1 MLSQSFKI
9 VVVLSILLGAC
20 SSKKSTTDGS
30 SESPITTGSVSRE
43 LDLKSV
49 DSLGLE
55 VATLAGGCF
64 WKMDACYQQTKGVV
78 SLAVGYGGGTTV
90 NPTYEQVGT
99 KKTGHAESIQLIFDP
114 KIISYKEILDIF
126 WHIHD
131 PTQFDREGNDVGNDY
146 RSAVFYHTERQQK
159 IAERIKDSLDQSSTF
174 KWAIV
179 TEITPFLNF
188 YKAEAYHQDYYNE
201 HPYEPYTLN
210 VVRPKVKHFEEEF
223 KGKLKN
229 L

>member
-126 WHIHD
+126 WHINSKKRDILH
-131 PTQFDREGNDVGNDY
+131 
-146 RSAVFYHTERQQK
+146 YHKSRLSMLLHATDK
-159 IAERIKDSLDQSSTF
+159 
-174 KWAIV
+174 
-179 TEITPFLNF
+179 P
-188 YKAEAYHQDYYNE
+188 
-201 HPYEPYTLN
+201 
-210 VVRPKVKHFEEEF
+210 
-223 KGKLKN
+223 
-229 L
+229 